1 MTAAGEANAVNNYD
15 TEWDSAKGMLQL
27 ISEKLVNASHIEEQS
42 SRRQEE
48 METIE
53 TKTGAEREMAREG
66 DRYSQKKKPELF
78 F

>member
-1 MTAAGEANAVNNYD
+1 
-15 TEWDSAKGMLQL
+15 MLQL

-66 DRYSQKKKPELF
+66 DRYSQKKKSELF